1 MTVAQGRRSLPT
13 EEHVLRPSRP
23 LIAAA
28 VAVVACGWILFPASV
43 HAQGIWGPYGWYPP
57 FAYGYGRPYSSLRLQ
72 ISPRDAEVFVDGYY
86 AGIVDDFD
94 GFMQRLHLEPGQH
107 TIQLYLTGHRTAEQQ
122 IYLQPGGTF
131 RIRHTM
137 APLAAGEAAP
147 VRPTPAPRPSQQPT
161 PSGAPPARENP

>member
-1 MTVAQGRRSLPT
+1 V
-13 EEHVLRPSRP
+13 
-23 LIAAA
+23 
-28 VAVVACGWILFPASV
+28 F
-43 HAQGIWGPYGWYPP
+43 
-57 FAYGYGRPYSSLRLQ
+57 GYGRPYSSLRLQ
-72 ISPRDAEVFVDGYY
+72 ISPRDTEVFVDGYY

-94 GFMQRLHLEPGQH
+94 GFMQRLHLEPGRH

-137 APLAAGEAAP
+137 EPLAAGEAAP
-147 VRPTPAPRPSQQPT
+147 ARPTPAPQPSQQPT